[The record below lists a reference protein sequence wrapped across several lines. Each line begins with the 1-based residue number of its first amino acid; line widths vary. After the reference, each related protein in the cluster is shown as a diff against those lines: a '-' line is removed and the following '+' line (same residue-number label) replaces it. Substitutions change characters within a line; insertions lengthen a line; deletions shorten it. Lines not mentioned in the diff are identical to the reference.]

1 MSGISFECDRLIDR
15 LRRIQSK
22 DTAADVVRQ
31 LVSRG
36 LNIAKPLAQ
45 ATKPDLGAAI
55 VTDPIQTDG
64 AVAQGGFSVHH
75 QLAPFFEFGTGLPGN
90 RGEVANGAP
99 RNPAA
104 AGFGYT
110 LQTVILSG
118 PRAGQIRPGWVYFRD
133 GRFFHT
139 LGQPAK
145 PFMYPAQE
153 ALEKEAAQIAG
164 VTVKDNIGR

>member
-15 LRRIQSK
+15 LRCIQSK

-36 LNIAKPLAQ
+36 IEVAKPYAQ
-45 ATKPDLGAAI
+45 MAKSDLGGSIMAL
-55 VTDPIQTDG
+55 PLETDG
-64 AVAQGGFSVHH
+64 AIAKGGFQTNHA
-75 QLAPFFEFGTGLPGN
+75 LARYFEFGTGLPGY

-118 PRAGQIRPGWVYFRD
+118 PRAGQIRPGWVYFKD

-139 LGQPAK
+139 LGQPAQ
-145 PFMYPAQE
+145 PFMYPAQLI
-153 ALEKEAAQIAG
+153 LEKEAAQIAG